1 MRTETPRNIHIEKR
15 MIEHDFSQNI
25 PRFWARG
32 NPVISCFFN
41 ALSSVIPRGERFFIS
56 SVHEA
61 AETVDDVTLQN
72 QVRGFIAQESQHRVG
87 HGAMN
92 EWVAEQGYPI
102 GRVEQ
107 GVERM
112 LGCVERCLSRKYQL
126 ALTVALE
133 HFSSLLSD
141 RFLREPD
148 LQTSLHPTM
157 QHFLIAHCIEE
168 IEHKAVAFDV
178 YQEVYGD
185 YFARILMMLFVT
197 VIFAPN
203 VFRIQFVYLWHDRQ
217 LFNVKAWFQ
226 AVRFFWFDPGWFAQT
241 IPGYLSYYKPRFH
254 PWQHDNS
261 QLVARYIGQVNISR
275 NGQGK
280 QAA

>member
-1 MRTETPRNIHIEKR
+1 
-15 MIEHDFSQNI
+15 
-25 PRFWARG
+25 
-32 NPVISCFFN
+32 
-41 ALSSVIPRGERFFIS
+41 
-56 SVHEA
+56 
-61 AETVDDVTLQN
+61 
-72 QVRGFIAQESQHRVG
+72 
-87 HGAMN
+87 
-92 EWVAEQGYPI
+92 
-102 GRVEQ
+102 
-107 GVERM
+107 
-112 LGCVERCLSRKYQL
+112 
-126 ALTVALE
+126 
-133 HFSSLLSD
+133 
-141 RFLREPD
+141 
-148 LQTSLHPTM
+148 
-157 QHFLIAHCIEE
+157 
-168 IEHKAVAFDV
+168 
-178 YQEVYGD
+178 
-185 YFARILMMLFVT
+185 MLFVT